1 MRFLD
6 NFNEKESSVS
16 SNFSMFQPNEELKS
30 FYQNEL
36 WNNKSFQMQMN
47 NKFKKEGESDD
58 DEDFE
63 EEDFDLEI
71 LEQRMEVEG

>member
-1 MRFLD
+1 MALLNAHIIEVHTIKGEILGSDNEDEVGLNLRLD
-6 NFNEKESSVS
+6 SAD
-16 SNFSMFQPNEELKS
+16 
-30 FYQNEL
+30 
-36 WNNKSFQMQMN
+36 
-47 NKFKKEGESDD
+47 DD